1 MAAIGSIRKHS
12 TFLVIIIGV
21 ALAAFVL
28 GDFAK
33 RRKHRDINAG
43 VINGE
48 QVTIMDFNK
57 KVDRNIEATK
67 KQQNK
72 NNLDTKET
80 FRLRNQ
86 TWDQIVRE
94 ILMNDQYDELG
105 IDVTKDELFDLV
117 QGPNPHPL
125 IKQYFVNRETGQYDR
140 QLVINYLKNLDNMPA
155 ENKQQWID
163 FENYIKED
171 QKQKKYNALIEKG
184 YYLPD
189 ALARM
194 KYHEDNDMAN
204 IEFVGVRYSDV
215 PDSLVHPT
223 NEDYQKYYDEHKKY
237 YKQEAARSIDYVV
250 FDVKPSQKDI
260 QAALK
265 EAVATKKDFEK
276 TTDVAQFVA
285 ANSDAP
291 YDSTWKAEGQLPVQ
305 IDSLMFH
312 STVGTVSD
320 PYKEG
325 DAYYIARLV
334 DIGYRPDS
342 MKASHI
348 LIAYKGAYRAA
359 PKLER
364 SREDAKKLADSLLK
378 VVEKNPGKL
387 EALADE
393 FSDDGSVK
401 QNHGDLGWFAD
412 GNMVPQFNEAVLNT
426 KVGHF
431 TVAETPFGFHVIK
444 VTGKHKPVK
453 KVKVAIIKQEIVPSN
468 ETYQSVF
475 AKASKL
481 AAENRTADEF
491 YKAIVKE
498 HLHKRTMPR
507 IHEMSDYITGLNNP
521 RQVVLWAFK
530 DDTEIGDVS
539 EVFDLDGQYV
549 VAVLTEK
556 YEAGIPPLSEVK
568 SRIATNVLNEV
579 KGRYLVKK
587 MKELNGDMEKI
598 AAEMKNAVK
607 NKVPALT
614 FNDRNL
620 PGFGR
625 EKKVIGYVFG
635 MKDGQVSKPLAGNG
649 GAFVVKLN
657 KITVAKDVNDFSVV
671 KKTVYGDFS
680 KRIRQDRPYQAIKDA
695 ADIVDNRRS
704 FY

>member
-33 RRKHRDINAG
+33 RRKHRDVNIG

-67 KQQNK
+67 QQQNK
-72 NNLDTKET
+72 KNLDAKET
-80 FRLRNQ
+80 FRVRNQ

-94 ILMNDQYDELG
+94 ILMDNEYEELG

-140 QLVINYLKNLDNMPA
+140 QLVINYLKNLDNMPP

-163 FENYIKED
+163 FENYIKND
-171 QKQKKYNALIEKG
+171 QKQKKYSTLIEKG
-184 YYLPD
+184 YYVPT
-189 ALARM
+189 ALAQM

-204 IEFVGVRYSDV
+204 IEFVGIRYSDI

-223 NEDYQKYYDEHKKY
+223 NEDYQRYYDEHKKY
-237 YKQEAARSIDYVV
+237 YKQKEARSIDFVV

-276 TTDVAQFVA
+276 TTDVEQFVN

-305 IDSLMFH
+305 IDSIMLN
-312 STVGTVSD
+312 SPVGTVAN

-334 DIGYRPDS
+334 DVGYRPDS

-348 LIAYKGAYRAA
+348 LIAYKGAYRAD
-359 PKLER
+359 PKQ
-364 SREDAKKLADSLLK
+364 SRTREEAQKLADSLLK
-378 VVEKNPGKL
+378 VVERNPKKMA
-387 EALADE
+387 ALADE

-426 KVGHF
+426 KVGKF

-444 VTGKHKPVK
+444 VTGKKKPVK
-453 KVKVAIIKQEIVPSN
+453 KVKVAIVKQEIVPSN
-468 ETYQSVF
+468 ETYQNVF

-481 AAENRTADEF
+481 AAENKTADEF

-507 IHEMSDYITGLNNP
+507 MEEMTNYITGLNNP

-530 DDTEIGDVS
+530 DDTEVGDVS

-549 VAVLTEK
+549 VAVVTEK

-568 SRIATNVLNEV
+568 TRIATNVMNEA
-579 KGRYLVKK
+579 KGRYLTEK
-587 MKELNGDMEKI
+587 MKKYNGDMDKI
-598 AAEMKNAVK
+598 AAEMKNVVK

-635 MKDGQVSKPLAGNG
+635 MNDGQISKPLAGNG

-657 KITVAKDVNDFSVV
+657 KITRANDISDYTILR
-671 KKTVYGDFS
+671 KTMYGDFA
-680 KRIRQDRPYQAIKDA
+680 KRVQQDRPYQAIKEA
-695 ADIVDNRRS
+695 ADITDNRRS